1 MSNFKEKFTKQLLT
15 SYFIMLVSDLLI
27 ALLYMLIYNELLKHL
42 FKELG
47 NINIL
52 QAYLIFYCVR
62 LIFNRTN
69 IKLSPEQE
77 IFDSFKR
84 NILKFVHYLLWGII
98 IKLLF
103 IFCM

>member
-1 MSNFKEKFTKQLLT
+1 MINFKEKLTKQLFV
-15 SYFIMLVSDLLI
+15 SYAVMLVSDLLI
-27 ALLYMLIYNELLKHL
+27 ALLYMLIYNELLEHL

-47 NINIL
+47 NINVL

-62 LIFNRTN
+62 LIFNRNN
-69 IKLSPEQE
+69 IKLSPEEE

-84 NILKFVHYLLWGII
+84 NTLKFVHYLAWGIV

>member
-1 MSNFKEKFTKQLLT
+1 MNKFKDKLTKQLLM
-15 SYFIMLVSDLLI
+15 SYLLMLVSDLLI
-27 ALLYMLIYNELLKHL
+27 ALLYMLIYNELLWHVIKDL
-42 FKELG
+42 K

-52 QAYLIFYCVR
+52 QGYLIFYCAR
-62 LIFNRTN
+62 LVFNRNN
-69 IKLSPEQE
+69 IKLSPEEE

-84 NILKFVHYLLWGII
+84 NTLKFVHYLFWGFA